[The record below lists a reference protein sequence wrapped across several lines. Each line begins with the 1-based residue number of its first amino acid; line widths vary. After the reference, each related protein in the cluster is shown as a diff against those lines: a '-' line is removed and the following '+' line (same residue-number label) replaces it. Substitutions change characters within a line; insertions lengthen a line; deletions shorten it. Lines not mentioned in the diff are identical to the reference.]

1 MLAGLNA
8 ALKSKGKDGWCPR
21 RDEAYLGV
29 LVDDLTTQ
37 GVSEPY
43 RMFTSRAE
51 YRLQLREDNAD
62 MRLTEQGR
70 ALGLV
75 DDTRWKAFNRKR
87 DNVSRET
94 ERLKSTWV
102 NPALLSNERAT
113 ALLGTTIEREYSLF
127 DLLRRPGVTY
137 AAIDALRS
145 ELGLT
150 AKIDSSLAPAT
161 GEGNDPAE
169 SMPNTDSTAASPTLR
184 AAGEGVEPDDS
195 VTEQVE
201 IAAKY
206 AGYIERQQD
215 EINRQLANENLR
227 FPPNIDYAQVR
238 GLSKEVQIKLSAQRP
253 DTLGQAGRISGV
265 TPAATSLL
273 LVHLKKGRLAEL
285 VA

>member
-1 MLAGLNA
+1 VNA
-8 ALKSKGKDGWCPR
+8 ALKSQGKDGWCPR

-75 DDTRWKAFNRKR
+75 DDARWDAFNRKR
-87 DNVSRET
+87 DSVSRET

-127 DLLRRPGVTY
+127 DLLRRPGVTFG
-137 AAIDALRS
+137 AIDVLRS
-145 ELGLT
+145 ELSLK
-150 AKIDSSLAPAT
+150 AKSDQVETAPA
-161 GEGNDPAE
+161 D
-169 SMPNTDSTAASPTLR
+169 
-184 AAGEGVEPDDS
+184 GVENPALAGGSGGAGFATQPTMLDES
-195 VTEQVE
+195 VAEQVE

-215 EINRQLANENLR
+215 EIDRQLANENLR
-227 FPPNIDYAQVR
+227 FPADLDYTQVR

-253 DTLGQAGRISGV
+253 ETLGQAGRISGV
-265 TPAATSLL
+265 TPAAISLL
-273 LVHLKKGRLAEL
+273 LVHLKKGRLAEM